1 MTIQLTHAEIEE
13 LLGAYALDAVDGDEA
28 EAIELHLRDCP
39 RCRAE
44 VAEHREVAALL
55 AHGGAAA
62 PDGVWGRILDE
73 LEPAPPA
80 LRVTVTSETGRA
92 EVAPRP
98 SPAKDDTAAAV
109 VSLGSRRRSVPVRAF
124 VALAVA
130 AALIVAV
137 LGVNNIRQSQRLDR
151 MQTALSDVSLD
162 RVAKNAQID
171 PAVQAKLTSTDGR
184 LSAKAVV
191 SRDGRGYLIGATA
204 LRAAAAGRTYQLWG
218 RVDGTV
224 ISLGTFDGRSDVVQ
238 FQLGKDRL
246 VGVNAFMVTDEKAPG
261 VPQSKNRPL
270 VIGTV

>member
-1 MTIQLTHAEIEE
+1 MTIQLTHTEIEE
-13 LLGAYALDAVDGDEA
+13 LLGAYALDAVDADEA

-55 AHGGAAA
+55 AHGGSAA
-62 PDGVWGRILDE
+62 PEGVWGRILDE

-80 LRVTVTSETGRA
+80 LRVTVAPETGRA
-92 EVAPRP
+92 EVAPRAA
-98 SPAKDDTAAAV
+98 AKDDAVAPV
-109 VSLGSRRRSVPVRAF
+109 VSLDSRRRSVPVRAF
-124 VALAVA
+124 VALSVA

-191 SRDGRGYLIGATA
+191 SRDGRGYLIGASA

-246 VGVNAFMVTDEKAPG
+246 VGVNAFMVTDEKSPG
-261 VPQSKNRPL
+261 VPQSKNRPV